1 MTQTPTSSSLES
13 APYPSGG
20 RYPRRSCPP
29 GSKPDVDLTDG
40 TFYADR
46 GAREAYRWMRANQPV
61 FRDRNGLAAAATYQA
76 VLDAER
82 NPELFSSTGG
92 IRPDQPGMPYM
103 IDMDDPSHLL
113 RRKLVNSGFTR
124 KRVMDKV
131 PSIERLCDTLID
143 AVCERGECDFVRD
156 IAAPLPMAVIGD
168 MLGVLPTEREML
180 LTWSD
185 DLVCGLSSH
194 VDDLVIQKLM
204 DTFAAYTAFTMDVIA
219 KRRAE
224 PTDDL
229 FSILVNAEVEGSRMT
244 DDEIVFETLLILIG
258 GDETTRHTLSG
269 GTEQVMRHRDQW
281 ERLVADDGLLPGAIE
296 EMLRWTSPVKNMC
309 RTLTADT
316 EFHGTELRSGEKI
329 MLMFESANFDESVFD
344 DPESFNIDRN
354 PNSHVA
360 FGFGSHFCLG
370 NQLARLELRLMLT
383 KVLQRLP
390 DLRLADDAEVP
401 LRPANFVSGPES
413 MPVVFTPTARVLD

>member
-1 MTQTPTSSSLES
+1 MTSTVEAGL
-13 APYPSGG
+13 
-20 RYPRRSCPP
+20 
-29 GSKPDVDLTDG
+29 DVDLADG
-40 TFYADR
+40 NFYAD
-46 GAREAYRWMRANQPV
+46 GTAARAAYKWMRANQPV

-131 PSIERLCDTLID
+131 PSIEKLCDTLID

-168 MLGVLPTEREML
+168 MLGVLPDERDML

-185 DLVCGLSSH
+185 DLVSGLSST
-194 VDDLVIQKLM
+194 VDEQAIQKLM
-204 DTFAAYTAFTMDVIA
+204 DTFAAYTAFTMGVIA
-219 KRRAE
+219 DRRAN
-224 PTDDL
+224 PRDDL
-229 FSILVNAEVEGSRMT
+229 FSVLVNAEVEGSRMS

-269 GTEQVMRHRDQW
+269 GTEQLLRHQDQW
-281 ERLVADDGLLPGAIE
+281 RQAVADPELLPSAIE

-316 EFHGTELRSGEKI
+316 EFHGTSLKSGEKI
-329 MLMFESANFDESVFD
+329 MLMFESANFDEAVFGNPD
-344 DPESFNIDRN
+344 EFDIHRN
-354 PNSHVA
+354 PNSHLA
-360 FGFGSHFCLG
+360 FGFGTHFCLG

-383 KVLQRLP
+383 KVLERMP
-390 DLRLADDAEVP
+390 DMRLADEGMLP
-401 LRPANFVSGPES
+401 LRPANFVSGLES
-413 MPVVFTPTARVLD
+413 MPVVFTPSPKVLG

>member
-1 MTQTPTSSSLES
+1 MTRVL
-13 APYPSGG
+13 
-20 RYPRRSCPP
+20 
-29 GSKPDVDLTDG
+29 SKPDVDFTNG
-40 TFYADR
+40 NFYADG
-46 GAREAYRWMRANQPV
+46 GAREAYRWMRANEPV
-61 FRDRNGLAAAATYQA
+61 FRDRNGLAAATTYQA

-82 NPELFSSTGG
+82 NPELFSSAGG

-103 IDMDDPSHLL
+103 IDMDDPAHVL

-131 PSIERLCDTLID
+131 PSIVNLCDTLID

-180 LTWSD
+180 LKWSD

-194 VDDLVIQKLM
+194 LDETAINMLM
-204 DTFAAYTAFTMDVIA
+204 ETFAAYTAFTMDVIA

-229 FSILVNAEVEGSRMT
+229 FSILVNAEVEGQRMS
-244 DDEIVFETLLILIG
+244 DDEIVMETLLILIG

-269 GTEQVMRHRDQW
+269 GTDQLLRNRDQW
-281 ERLVADDGLLPGAIE
+281 ERLVADQSLLPGAIE
-296 EMLRWTSPVKNMC
+296 ETLRWTSPVKNMC

-316 EFHGTELRSGEKI
+316 NFHGTDLKAGEKI
-329 MLMFESANFDESVFD
+329 MLMFESANFDEAVFENAD
-344 DPESFNIDRN
+344 EFRIDRN
-354 PNSHVA
+354 PNSHLA
-360 FGFGSHFCLG
+360 FGFGTHFCLG
-370 NQLARLELRLMLT
+370 NQLARLELRLMLERLLT
-383 KVLQRLP
+383 RLP
-390 DLRLADDAEVP
+390 DLRLADDKALP
-401 LRPANFVSGPES
+401 LRPANFVSGPEA
-413 MPVVFTPTARVLD
+413 MPVVFTPTAPLGA

>member
-1 MTQTPTSSSLES
+1 MTSTVETGL
-13 APYPSGG
+13 
-20 RYPRRSCPP
+20 
-29 GSKPDVDLTDG
+29 DVDLADG
-40 TFYADR
+40 NFYAD
-46 GAREAYRWMRANQPV
+46 GTAARAAYAWMRANQPV
-61 FRDRNGLAAAATYQA
+61 FRDRNGLAAATTYQA

-103 IDMDDPSHLL
+103 IDMDDPAHLL

-131 PSIERLCDTLID
+131 PSIEKLCDTLID

-168 MLGVLPTEREML
+168 MLGVLPEERDML

-185 DLVCGLSSH
+185 DLVCGLSST
-194 VDDLVIQKLM
+194 VDEQTIQKLM
-204 DTFAAYTAFTMDVIA
+204 DTFAAYTAFTMEVIA
-219 KRRAE
+219 DRRAN
-224 PTDDL
+224 PRDDL
-229 FSILVNAEVEGSRMT
+229 FSILVNAEVEGSRMS

-269 GTEQVMRHRDQW
+269 GTEQLLRHQDQW
-281 ERLVADDGLLPGAIE
+281 RQVVAQPDLLPSAIE

-309 RTLTADT
+309 RTLTTDT
-316 EFHGTELRSGEKI
+316 EFHGTALKSGEKI
-329 MLMFESANFDESVFD
+329 MLMFESANFDESVFEN
-344 DPESFNIDRN
+344 PESFDIHRD

-360 FGFGSHFCLG
+360 FGFGTHFCLG
-370 NQLARLELRLMLT
+370 NQLARLELKLMLG
-383 KVLQRLP
+383 KILQRLP
-390 DLRLADDAEVP
+390 DMRLADENMLP
-401 LRPANFVSGPES
+401 LRPANFVSGLES
-413 MPVVFTPTARVLD
+413 MPVVFTPTAKVLS